1 MTEHLKQADLAISAR
16 WVATVSGDVLEN
28 NSVIIDRGKIIDI
41 LPTTALAERYRPA
54 NLVDL
59 PEQVLLPGLINLHTH
74 AAMSLLRGFA
84 DDLPLMTW
92 LEHHIWPAEKRALS
106 ERFVHDGTLLGC
118 AEMLAGGVTCF
129 SDMYFYPR
137 AAADAVVQSG
147 MRANLGILV
156 LEFPTAYASDADD
169 YLLKGL
175 EARDN
180 WRSNPLLTTSLAPH
194 APYTVENRSFEKIM
208 TYAEQLGLGIH
219 THLHETAGEIAQS
232 LEQYGIRP
240 MQRLAELG
248 VLGPGLVAA
257 HCVHVDEQEM
267 DLLAEYGCHV
277 AHCQTSNLK
286 LASGIA
292 PIASMKQRGVS
303 VGIGTDGAASNNRLD
318 VFAEMRLAALLAK
331 GSTGN
336 AAALPAKTVLQMATL
351 DAARA
356 LGLDDR
362 IGSIEIGKYA
372 DLTAVRIADPEI
384 LPCFD
389 PVSHLV
395 YVTGREHVTHTW
407 VAGDLRYQKLKG
419 QDGVYANIEPAQ
431 LKEIVSLW
439 HARLAQH

>member
-28 NSVIIDRGKIIDI
+28 NSVIIDQGKIIDI

-175 EARDN
+175 EARDS